1 MNNLIRFLKRYYFV
15 FLFLLLEGVAI
26 YLISCNSFYQ
36 GSAIVNVANNI
47 SGAIYEQ
54 SNKIT
59 KYFYLSSVNEALS
72 KENAMLRAQIEKSF
86 VKYTEKEMQVEDTV
100 YKQRFTFIEATVISK
115 TINKRN
121 NYFMLNKGMSNGV
134 LKDMC
139 VITPNGLLGLVVN
152 ATSNFSLVMT
162 VLHQDTKIAVKNK
175 RTQATGT
182 MVWEGD
188 DYRLG
193 QVKEMPSSIPIK
205 KGDTLITS
213 GYSRNYPEGIE
224 VGYIKN
230 FKKDPSSGFYNIEFE
245 FSADYNKLEY
255 VYVVRNLFKVEQ
267 DILEKSIKDDE

>member
-1 MNNLIRFLKRYYFV
+1 MNLLKILTAGAV
-15 FLFLLLEGVAI
+15 GLGLLL
-26 YLISCNSFYQ
+26 L
-36 GSAIVNVANNI
+36 
-47 SGAIYEQ
+47 
-54 SNKIT
+54 T
-59 KYFYLSSVNEALS
+59 NEAS
-72 KENAMLRAQIEKSF
+72 KE
-86 VKYTEKEMQVEDTV
+86 EKE
-100 YKQRFTFIEATVISK
+100 
-115 TINKRN
+115 
-121 NYFMLNKGMSNGV
+121 
-134 LKDMC
+134 
-139 VITPNGLLGLVVN
+139 
-152 ATSNFSLVMT
+152 
-162 VLHQDTKIAVKNK
+162 KIAVKNK